1 MHQKM
6 ENEEAMSKEAL
17 KALLLKDGEVYKYK
31 GGDEIL
37 SNADIDVLTD
47 RSEEAYVRAEKGLG
61 DAEGFR
67 IVETKAAGLM
77 TGMGGKK
84 ER

>member
-1 MHQKM
+1 
-6 ENEEAMSKEAL
+6 L
-17 KALLLKDGEVYKYK
+17 
-31 GGDEIL
+31 
-37 SNADIDVLTD
+37 DVLTD

-61 DAEGFR
+61 DAEGFK